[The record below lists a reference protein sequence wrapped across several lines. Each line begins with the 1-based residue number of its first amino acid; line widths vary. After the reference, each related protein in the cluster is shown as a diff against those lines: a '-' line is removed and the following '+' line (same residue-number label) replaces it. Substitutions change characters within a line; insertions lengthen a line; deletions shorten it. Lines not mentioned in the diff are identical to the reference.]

1 MPLLQVYGDG
11 LRAASSFAAS
21 TLFVRLRDGV
31 GNAVTQQEQYN
42 ALALSASMQ
51 LVSDPATSVPVAL
64 AFSKQ
69 DQALIGSY
77 MPVQPGVYSMVRP
90 QMCVGSRVQDPGLE
104 LDRLPIFA
112 KQPCSELRI
121 PHACPASCAMGTH
134 LIPLLHQLRSW

>member
-11 LRAASSFAAS
+11 SRAASSFAAS

-31 GNAVTQQEQYN
+31 GNAVTQQEQYS

-51 LVSDPATSVPVAL
+51 LVSDPATSVPVTL
-64 AFSKQ
+64 AFSEQ

-90 QMCVGSRVQDPGLE
+90 RCVWVQG
-104 LDRLPIFA
+104 
-112 KQPCSELRI
+112 CRI
-121 PHACPASCAMGTH
+121 PDSSLTGCQYLPSSLALNSGSPMPALPAAPWAPTSSLC
-134 LIPLLHQLRSW
+134 LIS